1 MIRIDRRRSIMAT
14 TTSSSK
20 TSDDLQDVVVDL
32 ARTQLAAMT
41 AMVGFWRGWVE
52 SADTFTQALS
62 EQLNKISEGGQDSK
76 AVLGEFGDST
86 RQFLRNL
93 TDLPNV
99 ATQRFTSEIEKTK
112 KKTGERNRVAKA
124 KP

>member
-1 MIRIDRRRSIMAT
+1 MAT
-14 TTSSSK
+14 TTSSSQ
-20 TSDDLQDVVVDL
+20 TSDDLRDVVVDL

-86 RQFLRNL
+86 RQFLRSV
-93 TDLPNV
+93 TDLPLV
-99 ATQRFTSEIEKTK
+99 AAQRFSSEIEKTK
-112 KKTGERNRVAKA
+112 KTAGGRNRVART

>member
-1 MIRIDRRRSIMAT
+1 MAT
-14 TTSSSK
+14 TTSSSNSSR
-20 TSDDLQDVVVDL
+20 TTDDLRDVMVDL
-32 ARTQLAAMT
+32 ARTQLAAMS

-52 SADTFTQALS
+52 SADTFNQALA

-76 AVLGEFGDST
+76 AVIGEFSDST

-99 ATQRFTSEIEKTK
+99 ATQRFSSEIEK
-112 KKTGERNRVAKA
+112 NR
-124 KP
+124 